1 MKRGNQLKKRGNIKS
16 REGSRSCR
24 NDSQKWRRNIYEL
37 NLSQIWHRLK
47 VRKGC
52 EMKRSQNSGGSEET
66 LTRKM
71 NPRQDK
77 KNAVLHKRLFL
88 MIVLSHAL
96 LDKKLFN
103 LDDPDSYS
111 KLSPLFRKREAIVL
125 NLSVTEKYFDGS

>member
-1 MKRGNQLKKRGNIKS
+1 
-16 REGSRSCR
+16 
-24 NDSQKWRRNIYEL
+24 
-37 NLSQIWHRLK
+37 
-47 VRKGC
+47 
-52 EMKRSQNSGGSEET
+52 MKRSQNSGGSEET

-111 KLSPLFRKREAIVL
+111 KLPPLFRKREAIVF